1 MKVDYLINSN
11 EKNEKEQDIKI
22 LNCRFNSNQNIFLVI
37 RNIVYLI

>member
-1 MKVDYLINSN
+1 MKVDYLVKSN

-22 LNCRFNSNQNIFLVI
+22 LNSRFNSNQNIFLVI